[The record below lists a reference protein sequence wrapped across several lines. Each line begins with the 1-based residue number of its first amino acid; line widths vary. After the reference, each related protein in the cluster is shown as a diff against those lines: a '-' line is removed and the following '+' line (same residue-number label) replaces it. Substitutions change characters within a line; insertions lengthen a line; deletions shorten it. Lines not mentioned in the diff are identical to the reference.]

1 MDKLNIIGLFNIF
14 VNNEKKMKKNLF
26 IPFIG
31 LFILAICA
39 FYYFN
44 QVPSQK
50 LQAKQVPTLLFEAK
64 DFYKNELIDTQ
75 NLGDFYIINFFASWC
90 KPCLAE
96 HPLLMELQSKGI
108 KIIGVNFRDD
118 EDNFIDW
125 IEENGN
131 PFEYV
136 IRDDG
141 SIAYEMGL
149 IGVPETYFIKNTTI
163 QKKIQ
168 GPLFYEDIEV
178 YL

>member
-1 MDKLNIIGLFNIF
+1 
-14 VNNEKKMKKNLF
+14 MKKNLF

-44 QVPSQK
+44 QAPSQK
-50 LQAKQVPTLLFEAK
+50 LEAKQVPLVLFGAK
-64 DFYKNELIDTQ
+64 DFYKNELIDTE
-75 NLGDFYIINFFASWC
+75 NLGDLYIINFFASWC

-131 PFEYV
+131 PFEYI

-149 IGVPETYFIKNTTI
+149 IGVPETYFINNKII

-168 GPLFYEDIEV
+168 GPLFYEDIET

>member
-1 MDKLNIIGLFNIF
+1 
-14 VNNEKKMKKNLF
+14 
-26 IPFIG
+26 
-31 LFILAICA
+31 
-39 FYYFN
+39 
-44 QVPSQK
+44 
-50 LQAKQVPTLLFEAK
+50 
-64 DFYKNELIDTQ
+64 
-75 NLGDFYIINFFASWC
+75 
-90 KPCLAE
+90 
-96 HPLLMELQSKGI
+96 MELQSKGI

>member
-1 MDKLNIIGLFNIF
+1 
-14 VNNEKKMKKNLF
+14 MKKNLF
-26 IPFIG
+26 IPIIG
-31 LFILAICA
+31 LFILAICG

-44 QVPSQK
+44 QAPSQK
-50 LQAKQVPTLLFEAK
+50 LEAKQVPPVLFEAK

-75 NLGDFYIINFFASWC
+75 KLGDLYIINFFASWC
-90 KPCLAE
+90 KPCLVE
-96 HPLLMELQSKGI
+96 HPLLIELQSKGI

-131 PFEYV
+131 PFEYI

-149 IGVPETYFIKNTTI
+149 IGVPETYFITNKKI

-168 GPLFYEDIEV
+168 GPLFYEDIET

>member
-1 MDKLNIIGLFNIF
+1 
-14 VNNEKKMKKNLF
+14 MKKNLF

-31 LFILAICA
+31 LFILAICG

-44 QVPSQK
+44 QAPYQK
-50 LQAKQVPTLLFEAK
+50 LEAKQVPPVLFEAK

-75 NLGDFYIINFFASWC
+75 KLGDLYIINFFASWC

-96 HPLLMELQSKGI
+96 HPLLIELQSKGI

-125 IEENGN
+125 IEDNGN
-131 PFEYV
+131 PFEYI

-149 IGVPETYFIKNTTI
+149 IGVPETYFINNKII

-168 GPLFYEDIEV
+168 GPLFYEDIET

>member
-1 MDKLNIIGLFNIF
+1 
-14 VNNEKKMKKNLF
+14 MKKNLF
-26 IPFIG
+26 IPLIG

-44 QVPSQK
+44 QAPSQK
-50 LQAKQVPTLLFEAK
+50 LEAKQVPPVLFEAK

-75 NLGDFYIINFFASWC
+75 KLGDFYIINFFASWC

-131 PFEYV
+131 PFEYI

-149 IGVPETYFIKNTTI
+149 IGVPETYFINNKII

-168 GPLFYEDIEV
+168 GPLFYEDIET

>member
-1 MDKLNIIGLFNIF
+1 
-14 VNNEKKMKKNLF
+14 MKKNLF

-31 LFILAICA
+31 LFILAICG

-44 QVPSQK
+44 QAPSQK
-50 LQAKQVPTLLFEAK
+50 LEAKQVPPVLFEAK

-75 NLGDFYIINFFASWC
+75 KLGDLYIINFFASWC

-118 EDNFIDW
+118 EDNFINW

-131 PFEYV
+131 PFEYI

-149 IGVPETYFIKNTTI
+149 IGVPETYFINKKII

-168 GPLFYEDIEV
+168 GPLFYEDIET